1 MRNTYVREHF
11 WSNEFIKGLQNKLH
25 LRKSIGEKSRGG
37 MSRTYED
44 LQVAHPVN
52 IFEDYQQNLF
62 EDDNNLDQAYLAQ
75 TGAINP

>member
-1 MRNTYVREHF
+1 
-11 WSNEFIKGLQNKLH
+11 
-25 LRKSIGEKSRGG
+25 

>member
-1 MRNTYVREHF
+1 
-11 WSNEFIKGLQNKLH
+11 
-25 LRKSIGEKSRGG
+25 

-75 TGAINP
+75 TGAINPQIAEAISKKPPLAIRASIGKDSRSGLEINSA